1 MIKINDKLKRILAI
15 IAVVIL
21 VLMYVVTLVFA
32 ITDNAATMSMFKAS
46 LAITMIVPIFIYANQ
61 LIYRL
66 LKGKSDEGNK

>member
-15 IAVVIL
+15 VAVVIL

-46 LAITMIVPIFIYANQ
+46 LAITMFVPIFIYANQ